1 MNMRKSGLHCRVHS
15 ERLLALDQRV
25 CTQEASASN
34 SGTNGRNSLPPN
46 TEVCGRGYL
55 TCAPS
60 LSVTALVA
68 KKAFTGP
75 SASSDHSRLRCQ
87 KLMYLHEQLSVASKC
102 RCHWWENEF
111 PGQREFVF
119 KLPST
124 IHLKAIWSQKLYN
137 RMGKGPLKQNTGLPW
152 WSSG

>member
-1 MNMRKSGLHCRVHS
+1 MRKSGLHCRVHS

-87 KLMYLHEQLSVASKC
+87 KLMYLHEQLSVAKPTKDPANVAAIDEKMNFQVS
-102 RCHWWENEF
+102 ENLYSNSS
-111 PGQREFVF
+111 R
-119 KLPST
+119 PST
-124 IHLKAIWSQKLYN
+124 
-137 RMGKGPLKQNTGLPW
+137 
-152 WSSG
+152 

>member
-1 MNMRKSGLHCRVHS
+1 MRKSGLHCRVHS

-25 CTQEASASN
+25 CTQEASVSN

-87 KLMYLHEQLSVASKC
+87 KLMYLHEQLSVAKPTKDPANVAAIDEKMNFQVS
-102 RCHWWENEF
+102 ENLYSNS
-111 PGQREFVF
+111 PR
-119 KLPST
+119 PST
-124 IHLKAIWSQKLYN
+124 
-137 RMGKGPLKQNTGLPW
+137 
-152 WSSG
+152 

>member
-1 MNMRKSGLHCRVHS
+1 MRKSGLHCRVHS
-15 ERLLALDQRV
+15 EGLLALDQRV

-87 KLMYLHEQLSVASKC
+87 KLMYLHEQLSVAKPTKDPANVAAIDEKMNFQVS
-102 RCHWWENEF
+102 ENLYSNS
-111 PGQREFVF
+111 PR
-119 KLPST
+119 PST
-124 IHLKAIWSQKLYN
+124 
-137 RMGKGPLKQNTGLPW
+137 
-152 WSSG
+152 